1 MKEKLIAKMKVDTLC
16 SDRLAGIR
24 ISMSKRHVG
33 LTGKTEKILIKKGE
47 IIFAIL
53 VTVKGTC

>member
-1 MKEKLIAKMKVDTLC
+1 MKVDTLC